1 MKKYIISLISL
12 TLLLMVS
19 CGSDESTNSQSS
31 DSLQEPS
38 TISTES
44 VINESIEPI
53 SNSIIGTWVVD
64 VDMTINEMQQSLSF
78 INQTDKYK
86 EFMLGVMNETL
97 PNVRYS
103 FFDDGTVENNS
114 PIIGRATYNKTI
126 WNQKNNKVTMT
137 VILENSKLT
146 YQMNF
151 KNSNEIKMTSTK
163 NDQVFHLIRI

>member
-1 MKKYIISLISL
+1 MTKYMISLISCII
-12 TLLLMVS
+12 LLMVS
-19 CGSDESTNSQSS
+19 CGSDESTNNQSS
-31 DSLQEPS
+31 DSLQTPP
-38 TISTES
+38 TVDTES
-44 VINESIEPI
+44 IINESVEPI

-64 VDMTINEMQQSLSF
+64 VDMTINEMQESPSF

-103 FFDDGTVENNS
+103 FFDDGTVDNNS
-114 PIIGRATYNKTI
+114 PIVGRATYDKTI
-126 WNQKNNKVTMT
+126 WNQRENRVTMT
-137 VILENSKLT
+137 VILENLKLT